1 MAHQTSGPRRLGL
14 LALSLAATAMLAACG
29 NGSDDRPE
37 PVTKDDLVDVLP
49 RAKGGVD
56 VVKWNLPAE
65 PDTLDPANTVTYA
78 SGTVVRSLCD
88 TLLTRDPDLAL
99 KPNLASY
106 EVVSPTEIVYTIRDD
121 VKFWDGT
128 PLTAEDVAWSLNR
141 MRSSD
146 FVLSFA
152 FINVKSIDV
161 TGPDQV
167 TVSFSEPDELFLN
180 SGPALGVMEK
190 KYSEEHADA
199 IGTPDGGLMCSGPF
213 ELESWS
219 PGSSI
224 KLSRNPDYWNAE
236 RKPFAETVAF
246 SFVGDATALTQA
258 LNAGEIDG
266 AYEIPA
272 SAVPALSKS
281 SVGRITFGRSMQG
294 LNLNV
299 ARPDGPMSDNDVR
312 QALQRG
318 IDRGALADVIY
329 NGAAE
334 PTYTYVT
341 PTTWPEGQKDAY
353 QKAYDAFVAEREY
366 DVEAAKKLVAK
377 SGYDGETIVLALT
390 AGDDTESRSAQLIQ
404 EQAAAIGLTVKL
416 KPLQPLVYD
425 QAGYDA
431 AKRKELGLDLMLSSN
446 FNGAP
451 DPLEPMGFTSLPG
464 QPYNY
469 TDFDDA
475 EATALLTEARQT
487 FDDDQ
492 RAEMVIK
499 AQQIIEEDSAVI
511 PLLSTY
517 TTTFLNDRLTGAI
530 TSFAYWSMPAMAFI
544 GAAK

>member
-161 TGPDQV
+161 TGGPDQV

-318 IDRGALADVIY
+318 IDRGGVGRRDLQRGSRADLY
-329 NGAAE
+329 LRH
-334 PTYTYVT
+334 P
-341 PTTWPEGQKDAY
+341 PTTWPEG
-353 QKAYDAFVAEREY
+353 AEGRLPEG
-366 DVEAAKKLVAK
+366 LRR
-377 SGYDGETIVLALT
+377 L
-390 AGDDTESRSAQLIQ
+390 RRRAQ
-404 EQAAAIGLTVKL
+404 V
-416 KPLQPLVYD
+416 
-425 QAGYDA
+425 
-431 AKRKELGLDLMLSSN
+431 
-446 FNGAP
+446 
-451 DPLEPMGFTSLPG
+451 
-464 QPYNY
+464 
-469 TDFDDA
+469 
-475 EATALLTEARQT
+475 
-487 FDDDQ
+487 
-492 RAEMVIK
+492 
-499 AQQIIEEDSAVI
+499 
-511 PLLSTY
+511 
-517 TTTFLNDRLTGAI
+517 
-530 TSFAYWSMPAMAFI
+530 
-544 GAAK
+544 